1 MGCFY
6 GVHAHFRDSDATN
19 DELDASES
27 VEDGEECAVCRS
39 DECVLGG
46 TMVHG
51 PTAAF
56 TISKLSRRPVGM
68 HNNAINAPRLQLSPK
83 GTRKYY
89 NLGDQITKYKYNI
102 TKESKKCIGNPRN
115 TSILT
120 ENLPKQENQ

>member
-6 GVHAHFRDSDATN
+6 GVHAHFRHSDATN

-56 TISKLSRRPVGM
+56 TISKSRCGAQPLEAFSSIEL
-68 HNNAINAPRLQLSPK
+68 HTELRLGARATTEPI
-83 GTRKYY
+83 
-89 NLGDQITKYKYNI
+89 LGLGSFQV
-102 TKESKKCIGNPRN
+102 R
-115 TSILT
+115 TS
-120 ENLPKQENQ
+120 